1 MKRARSVPAQA
12 GEMPVIAGLVGLSLA
27 PLTLD
32 PHRGYVNFAQ
42 LHGKEQARKIC
53 ESEAEVLSR

>member
-1 MKRARSVPAQA
+1 MKALVL
-12 GEMPVIAGLVGLSLA
+12 PVAALLTLALA
-27 PLTLD
+27 PKA
-32 PHRGYVNFAQ
+32 HAQFGVKGGVNFAQ

>member
-1 MKRARSVPAQA
+1 
-12 GEMPVIAGLVGLSLA
+12 MPVIAGLVGLSLA
-27 PLTLD
+27 PLTTD